1 MIKQRLALVLA
12 AFSFV
17 VAGPVLA
24 DSYTVKTLSGQALFL
39 NDVGDVLFANK
50 TILHANGVTSS
61 FSNPPGTCLPDD
73 ECYDRIEEFNKKDQ
87 VLWSRLMY
95 GAASWAYFQL
105 SNNSWHQLNTNEDI
119 IGGGGPNN
127 TGNIQ
132 NNAGQIIIS
141 YPGYIYSDG
150 KYDSLKN
157 APQGLLLVSL
167 NDSGQAVGFTNS
179 LSPVHIDY
187 LYSGGKFTKILY
199 PGASPEYVY
208 PDPVIGPSGA
218 VADDSSKGFFLY
230 QDGQYHNI
238 DLPLSRDVKSVDGV
252 VGIDNANQVLVR
264 YTNAAGIEQ
273 SYLYSS
279 GQFIMLNDPGSTA
292 GTTYVRG
299 FTPSG
304 EIVGESSA
312 GWFSYRNG
320 VYTSFSIPG
329 IADPQIASVNAEG
342 EILGYTYS
350 AADQQDHFFLAAP
363 ENAPEPASWMLIISG
378 GAVAGLVLIRR
389 KVTHRL

>member
-1 MIKQRLALVLA
+1 MLLLH
-12 AFSFV
+12 
-17 VAGPVLA
+17 
-24 DSYTVKTLSGQALFL
+24 SG
-39 NDVGDVLFANK
+39 
-50 TILHANGVTSS
+50 
-61 FSNPPGTCLPDD
+61 NPPGTCLPDD

-105 SNNSWHQLNTNEDI
+105 SNNSWHQLNTNQVI

-199 PGASPEYVY
+199 PGASPEYVL

-218 VADDSSKGFFLY
+218 VADVSSKGFFLY
-230 QDGQYHNI
+230 QNGQYHNI
-238 DLPLSRDVKSVDGV
+238 DLPLSRDVKSIQGI
-252 VGIDNANQVLVR
+252 VGIDSADEVLVSYIDAVGNKR
-264 YTNAAGIEQ
+264 F
-273 SYLYSS
+273 YLYSN
-279 GQFIMLNDPGSTA
+279 GRFIILEDPASTDGSA
-292 GTTYVRG
+292 NVFG

-304 EIVGESSA
+304 EIVGKSTA
-312 GWFSYRNG
+312 GEFSYRNG
-320 VYTSFSIPG
+320 VYSSFSIPG
-329 IADPQIASVNAEG
+329 IADPQIASVNAG
-342 EILGYTYS
+342 GVKFWDTRTRLLTSKTI
-350 AADQQDHFFLAAP
+350 FFSQL
-363 ENAPEPASWMLIISG
+363 
-378 GAVAGLVLIRR
+378 RR
-389 KVTHRL
+389 MPRNQPRGC